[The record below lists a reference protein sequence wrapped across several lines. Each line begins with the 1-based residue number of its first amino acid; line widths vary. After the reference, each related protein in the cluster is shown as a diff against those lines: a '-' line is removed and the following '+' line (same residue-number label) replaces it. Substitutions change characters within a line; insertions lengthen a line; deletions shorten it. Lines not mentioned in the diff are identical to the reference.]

1 MANSSIVGIIV
12 ALIIGAL
19 GGYFISGVKSPSSSP
34 TVKTSE
40 LATSQTNDQTQ
51 STPPKTNDEKIA
63 NAMSAAPVA
72 IAKDAAILDWPAKD
86 GDSFPTLRAGTNEW
100 TCLPDMPPSPGND
113 PICVDKAAMEW
124 FGAYLAHK
132 TPKLA
137 QAGLGYMLQGASDAS
152 NVDPY
157 ATGPKPGESWV
168 SAPAHVMIFPSQK
181 LDAKVYGTDPN
192 SGGPW
197 IMWAGTPYAHV
208 MMPVK

>member
-1 MANSSIVGIIV
+1 MTNTSIVGIVV
-12 ALIIGAL
+12 ALIIGVL
-19 GGYFISGVKSPSSSP
+19 GGYLVSGAKAPAT
-34 TVKTSE
+34 TVTKTSE
-40 LATSQTNDQTQ
+40 SMTPAQ
-51 STPPKTNDEKIA
+51 SSPKTNDEKIA

-72 IAKDAAILDWPAKD
+72 IAKDATILDWAAKE
-86 GDSFPTLRAGTNEW
+86 GDPFPSLRAGTNGW
-100 TCLPDMPPSPGND
+100 TCLPDMPPSPLND
-113 PICVDKAAMEW
+113 PICVDAAAMQW

-157 ATGPKPGESWV
+157 ATAPKNGESWV
-168 SAPAHVMIFPSQK
+168 TAPAHVMIFPSQK
-181 LDAKVYGTDPN
+181 LDTKVYGTDPK

-197 IMWAGTPYAHV
+197 IMWADTPYAHI